1 MIWHICTRNEQDM
14 SWTLVHCQNELTV
27 AVEMTMLYPKKLHS
41 EQTTVID
48 AQCTKR
54 SSIDIKIE
62 VKEG

>member
-1 MIWHICTRNEQDM
+1 MYNLVHTRNEQDT

-27 AVEMTMLYPKKLHS
+27 AVEMTMLYPKKTS
-41 EQTTVID
+41 QQTTVID